1 MSTLELRGLTKRFGE
16 IEALNAIDLTVD
28 QGDFCVLL
36 GPSGCGKSTALR
48 CIAGLETITDGDV
61 IINGDRVNEKT
72 PKERGIAMVFQTYA
86 LYPHMTV
93 RENLAFP
100 LKMSKMP
107 KDEMEKRVRDAASL
121 LRIEPMLERRPRE
134 LSGGQRQ
141 RVAIG
146 RAIVREPTLFLF
158 DEPLS
163 NLDAKLRNDMRLE
176 IAALHRRL
184 EATVIYVTHDQVEA
198 MTLGKTI
205 VVMNDG
211 RIEQVGTPD
220 EVYQRPATPFVAGF
234 VGMPAMNFITGEI
247 RNDAFE
253 GNGFEIPV
261 SVDHEGETLL
271 GVRPEDI
278 NLGGDHGEGE
288 VEIIENLGA
297 DRYAYLKETDTR
309 KRWAVRLNA
318 DESVDVGQAVNL
330 SFNVERLHLYA
341 DNRRLD
347 VTSSS

>member
-1 MSTLELRGLTKRFGE
+1 MSALELRGLSKRFGE
-16 IEALNAIDLTVD
+16 IVALDGIDLTVE

-48 CIAGLETITDGDV
+48 CIAGLETVSGGD
-61 IINGDRVNEKT
+61 ILISGQRVNDKT
-72 PKERGIAMVFQTYA
+72 PKERGIAMVFQSYA

-93 RENLAFP
+93 RDNLAFP

-107 KDEMEKRVRDAASL
+107 KAEIAQRVGNAADL
-121 LRIEPMLERRPRE
+121 LRIDNLLDRRPRE

-146 RAIVREPTLFLF
+146 RAIVREPALFLF

-184 EATVIYVTHDQVEA
+184 GVTVIYVTHDQVEA
-198 MTLGKTI
+198 MTLGRTI
-205 VVMNDG
+205 VVMNNG
-211 RIEQVGTPD
+211 RIEQAGTPD
-220 EVYQRPATPFVAGF
+220 DVYFHPATPFVAGF
-234 VGMPAMNFITGEI
+234 VGMPAMNFMTGEI
-247 RNDAFE
+247 RDGAFR
-253 GNGFEIPV
+253 GDGFSIPL
-261 SVDHEGETLL
+261 SVEHEGEVLL

-278 NLGGDHGEGE
+278 NISGDHGEGE

-297 DRYAYLKETDTR
+297 DRYAYLKETDAR
-309 KRWAVRLNA
+309 ARWAVRLTP
-318 DESVDVGQAVNL
+318 DESVQVGQSVRL
-330 SFNVERLHLYA
+330 SFNVGRLHLYA
-341 DNRRLD
+341 GDRRLK
-347 VTSSS
+347 TGASS

>member
-1 MSTLELRGLTKRFGE
+1 MSALELRRLTKRFGE
-16 IEALNAIDLTVD
+16 IEALSGIDLTVE

-48 CIAGLETITDGDV
+48 CIAGLETITDGEV
-61 IINGDRVNEKT
+61 KINGVRVNEKT

-100 LKMSKMP
+100 LKMSKMS
-107 KDEMEKRVRDAASL
+107 KEDTEKRVHDAASL
-121 LRIEPMLERRPRE
+121 LRIETLLDRRPRE

-184 EATVIYVTHDQVEA
+184 ETTVIYVTHDQVEA

-205 VVMNDG
+205 VVMNNG
-211 RIEQVGTPD
+211 RIEQVGSPD
-220 EVYQRPATPFVAGF
+220 DVYFRPATPFVAGF
-234 VGMPAMNFITGEI
+234 VGMPAMNFVNGTV
-247 RNDAFE
+247 RNGQFE
-253 GNGFEIPV
+253 ANGFRIPV
-261 SVDHEGETLL
+261 PVEHEGETLL

-278 NLGGDHGEGE
+278 NISGDHGEGE
-288 VEIIENLGA
+288 VELIENLGA
-297 DRYAYLKETDTR
+297 DRYAYLKETESR
-309 KRWAVRLNA
+309 QRWAVRLNP
-318 DESVDVGQAVNL
+318 DESVEIGQSVGLTFNL
-330 SFNVERLHLYA
+330 ERLHLYA
-341 DNRRLD
+341 DNRRLEIRQR
-347 VTSSS
+347 S